1 MVEIGKFNK
10 LQVVKQVDFGVY
22 IDCGDLDSIL
32 LPRRYVPEGC
42 EIGDWVDV
50 FLYFDSDDLL
60 IATTE
65 TPRVQVGDCAM
76 LTVVDINHAGAFLDW
91 GLPKDLLVPYNEQQK
106 PMEMGYS
113 YVVHVFHDQN
123 SDRIAASTK
132 LSHHLDE
139 ETVWLKPRQ
148 AVNLLIAGRTE
159 LGYKAVIDNKFLGL
173 IFRADAFRP
182 LKIGERLPGFV
193 KTIRADGKIDLLI
206 SQGTLQGD
214 HDLAEQIIRHLQDRG
229 GESQLSDKSDPDE
242 IYRLFKVSKKKYK
255 QALGTLY
262 KSKRIII
269 ESGKI
274 TLISL

>member
-1 MVEIGKFNK
+1 MVEIGTFNQ
-10 LQVVKQVDFGVY
+10 LQVVKQIDFGVY
-22 IDCGDLDSIL
+22 LDGGELDTIL

-42 EIGDWVDV
+42 EIGDWLDV

-65 TPRVQVGDCAM
+65 KPKVQVGDCEM
-76 LTVVDINHAGAFLDW
+76 LTVIDINHAGAFMDW

-106 PMEMGYS
+106 PMEVGYS

-132 LSHHLDE
+132 LNHHLDE

-148 AVNLLIAGRTE
+148 QVNLLIAGRTD
-159 LGYKAVIDNKFLGL
+159 LGYKAVIDNKYLGL

-182 LKIGERLPGFV
+182 LKIGEQLPGFV
-193 KTIRADGKIDLLI
+193 KNIRADGKIDLVI
-206 SQGTLQGD
+206 SQSTLQGD
-214 HDLAEQIIRHLQDRG
+214 HDLGEQIIRHLQEMG
-229 GESQLSDKSDPDE
+229 GESQVSDKSDPEE

-262 KSKRIII
+262 KSKRILI
-269 ESGKI
+269 EPGKVKFI
-274 TLISL
+274 NP

>member
-1 MVEIGKFNK
+1 MVEIGTFNQ

-22 IDCGDLDSIL
+22 LDGGELDTIL

-42 EIGDWVDV
+42 EIGDWLDV

-65 TPRVQVGDCAM
+65 KPKVQVGDCEM
-76 LTVVDINHAGAFLDW
+76 LTVVDINHAGAFMDW

-106 PMEMGYS
+106 PMEVGYS

-132 LSHHLDE
+132 LNHHLDE

-148 AVNLLIAGRTE
+148 QVNLLIAGRTD
-159 LGYKAVIDNKFLGL
+159 LGYKAVIDNKYLGL

-193 KTIRADGKIDLLI
+193 KNIRVDGKIDLVI
-206 SQGTLQGD
+206 SQSTLQGD
-214 HDLAEQIIRHLQDRG
+214 HDLGEQIIRHLQEMG
-229 GESQLSDKSDPDE
+229 GESQVSDKSDPEE

-262 KSKRIII
+262 KSKRILI
-269 ESGKI
+269 EPGKVK
-274 TLISL
+274 LINQ